1 MVLLAM
7 LQSNY
12 SNQLLRV
19 NLLISLQGKGAIIV
33 GARRI
38 GAVVADRMA
47 AEGINIAVVYRNSE
61 DEAKALAN
69 DLLLKKINA
78 ITIKCDLTDEG
89 QVMNMLHSAK
99 KEIGT
104 IDFGVNLASGFPRDP
119 FMELNSDSWDKSIGD
134 AKGTFLFGVHLA
146 REMMSNDGP
155 TKGHLV
161 FFSDWA
167 AIHSPYKNYLPYMA
181 SKASIDFMTR
191 AFAVELSE
199 SGILVNAI
207 APGPTI
213 RPPDISES
221 SWNKNVV
228 SKSPLQRESSASDI
242 GEMVVTLLK
251 SETITGET
259 IRIDSGRHLAGPG
272 TN

>member
-1 MVLLAM
+1 MK
-7 LQSNY
+7 
-12 SNQLLRV
+12 
-19 NLLISLQGKGAIIV
+19 LQGKAAIIV
-33 GARRI
+33 GTRRI
-38 GAVVADRMA
+38 GAIVAQRLA
-47 AEGINIAVVYRNSE
+47 AEGINVAIVYNNSE

-69 DLLLKKINA
+69 SLLSKKTHA
-78 ITIKCDLTDEG
+78 TTIKCDLSDED
-89 QVMNMLHSAK
+89 QVIDMLFNAK
-99 KEIGT
+99 KEFGA
-104 IDFGVNLASGFPRDP
+104 IDFGVNLASGFPRNP
-119 FMELNSDSWDKSIGD
+119 FMELNSESWDNSIND
-134 AKGTFLFGVHLA
+134 AKATFLFGIHLG

-167 AIHSPYKNYLPYMA
+167 AIHAPYKSYLPYMA
-181 SKASIDFMTR
+181 AKASIDFMTR
-191 AFAVELSE
+191 AFAIELSE
-199 SGILVNAI
+199 NGILVNAI
-207 APGPTI
+207 APGPTM

-228 SKSPLQRESSASDI
+228 SKAPLKRESSASDI

-272 TN
+272 SN